1 MKKKNFFKKY
11 IQSDLQNFEIQ
22 YAENFTLRNWAE
34 CEIIVQYE
42 LLNIGFQ

>member
-1 MKKKNFFKKY
+1 M
-11 IQSDLQNFEIQ
+11 IRVV
-22 YAENFTLRNWAE
+22 ENFTLRNWAE